1 MVMDKRSI
9 VEKMVGIAEQYN
21 MEAMQGAGMQLPDM
35 MNTAA
40 TVRPQLYKI
49 QGDILDT
56 LINEG
61 ILTIN
66 EGYDND

>member
-1 MVMDKRSI
+1 MDKRSI